1 MAKLKRQCA
10 ITMEHID
17 IWHDIVARNSSLSL
31 IFEDDAVVVSN
42 FAEKFNR
49 TIYTAVRAGVL
60 KFGGSSQC
68 VNDRSNLPMNNDE
81 RIEQDPIIFI
91 GSCMQLHDN
100 RFPKYQSN
108 AMPLLSTHKQS
119 ASRCTHAYLLTACS
133 VRALLRQ
140 ISIRKNFFV

>member
-31 IFEDDAVVVSN
+31 IFEDDAVVMSN

-49 TIYTAVRAGVL
+49 TI

-119 ASRCTHAYLLTACS
+119 ASPCTHAYLLTACS
-133 VRALLRQ
+133 ARALLRQ